1 MSVPFAWYPC
11 GYGFPPVAGR
21 TPPPKDASC
30 KRDFAGETKEHG
42 IWVIIH
48 AGPTKSGPSY
58 MGRRGGHVTSR
69 PSREEETDRVSGVD
83 GVFIGIWNGPGRHFP
98 EHRI

>member
-48 AGPTKSGPSY
+48 AGPTKSEPSY
-58 MGRRGGHVTSR
+58 MGRRGGHVTM
-69 PSREEETDRVSGVD
+69 
-83 GVFIGIWNGPGRHFP
+83 GPVLL
-98 EHRI
+98 